1 MHFIGVLPFTA
12 MLERNVFFPVLFLLL
27 STSLTPFANVVCIR
41 ILFGSIK
48 IAANIMLVSISIHL
62 FLFFH
67 FFRLIM
73 TNLEMHFLS
82 SFDRRRRRSLCALTS
97 AFNVIFSLTSQCS
110 IAFEIEAKVNPQFHN
125 KSWRHLLDVCSGW
138 LWDGTGIE
146 RALKLFSSVVACL
159 LLSMLMQMHFVFIPA

>member
-1 MHFIGVLPFTA
+1 MYFFLCFFSALHLSHSFRQRRLYKNSVWLYKNNSQYNACLHLDTFI
-12 MLERNVFFPVLFLLL
+12 
-27 STSLTPFANVVCIR
+27 S
-41 ILFGSIK
+41 
-48 IAANIMLVSISIHL
+48 
-62 FLFFH
+62 FFH

-110 IAFEIEAKVNPQFHN
+110 IAFEIEAKENPQFHN
-125 KSWRHLLDVCSGW
+125 KSRRHLLDVCSGW

-146 RALKLFSSVVACL
+146 RALKLFSSVLACL